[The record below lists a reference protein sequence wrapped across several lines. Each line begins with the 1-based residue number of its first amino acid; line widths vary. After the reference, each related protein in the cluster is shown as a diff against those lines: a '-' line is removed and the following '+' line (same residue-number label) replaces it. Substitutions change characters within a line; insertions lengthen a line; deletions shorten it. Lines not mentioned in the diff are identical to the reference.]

1 MGIKEDHIDDLI
13 GVVEEHKFTH
23 IAPGSPPNTGGS
35 ASSSREH
42 HAQRDSTTPIATA
55 PRPSPIRQLIARA
68 PRPSASTM
76 PTATAPCPSRGW
88 TAQPDSAVAEPII
101 DVDEIAAQPDDLAEL
116 PLPDNSDA
124 DSDQSSSNF
133 TDSGR
138 NSDSSLEVVTA
149 MPPLSNTHRD
159 SSMPT
164 SKFRA
169 MATRRVMCGSH
180 KYFALAKDLPPGTV
194 NNIIPLRFS

>member
-1 MGIKEDHIDDLI
+1 MGDLI
-13 GVVEEHKFTH
+13 GVVEECKFTH

-35 ASSSREH
+35 ASSSREDQAQRDQH
-42 HAQRDSTTPIATA
+42 HAQ
-55 PRPSPIRQLIARA
+55 RQLIARA

-164 SKFRA
+164 KKFRA

-194 NNIIPLRFS
+194 NNIIPLGFPSYWAL

>member
-42 HAQRDSTTPIATA
+42 HAQRRWMAPIAT
-55 PRPSPIRQLIARA
+55 A

-76 PTATAPCPSRGW
+76 PTATAPCPSR
-88 TAQPDSAVAEPII
+88 VAEPII

-194 NNIIPLRFS
+194 NNIIPLGFS